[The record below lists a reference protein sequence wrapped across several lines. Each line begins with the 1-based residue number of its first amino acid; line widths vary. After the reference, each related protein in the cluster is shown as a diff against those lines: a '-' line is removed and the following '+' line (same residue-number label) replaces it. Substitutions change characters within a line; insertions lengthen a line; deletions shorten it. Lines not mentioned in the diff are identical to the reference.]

1 VTSTGDAGPELPPGA
16 ALGVTPHGTPSMQ
29 SLADL
34 EIQIEQARC
43 RAVVSG
49 NWMGVTVYGPEEL
62 TAGFLEHARTAGF
75 TDSDWCEM
83 RHEPTGGRLDF
94 APVPAG
100 YPDTIRNPRQW
111 LADLRALAED
121 RDLHGDGEVRKAAAR
136 VLAVLSPPPIVVGDD
151 FLRTLALR
159 EAGCICT
166 PGRLAGGP
174 KAHAEDL
181 RCPVHK
187 EVSGGPV

>member
-1 VTSTGDAGPELPPGA
+1 MTSTGDAGPELPPGA

-43 RAVVSG
+43 RAV
-49 NWMGVTVYGPEEL
+49 
-62 TAGFLEHARTAGF
+62 
-75 TDSDWCEM
+75 
-83 RHEPTGGRLDF
+83 
-94 APVPAG
+94 
-100 YPDTIRNPRQW
+100 I
-111 LADLRALAED
+111 
-121 RDLHGDGEVRKAAAR
+121 
-136 VLAVLSPPPIVVGDD
+136 GDD
-151 FLRTLALR
+151 FLRTMALR